1 MPADLAEQMQAAY
14 DRDEQFY
21 AAQKERL
28 LKEAGRLSME
38 PRTQSSM
45 MGWFANRLAR
55 TIARARRALAATS
68 AARRP

>member
-21 AAQKERL
+21 AAQKDRL

-38 PRTQSSM
+38 SRPRSSM

-55 TIARARRALAATS
+55 TIAGARRLMAPTRL
-68 AARRP
+68 